1 MTSILVNLGTLKL
14 SDGEYSTA
22 ESLFQRALAIREK
35 TLGREHPTVAS
46 ILSSLGMLDYLRH
59 NNSNAESL
67 YKRAISAWDKASQTQ
82 TFDYAQTLQNLGVL
96 YFDLGKYDEA
106 GALFDRAAT
115 IKEHLLGKDHPRVAD
130 ALIKAA
136 GASLARGYYAD
147 AESPSRRALSIL
159 EKSSPPN
166 YTALI
171 QALTNY
177 AVVLEKT
184 KRKAEAE
191 LLQTRAMVYRAK
203 LKESK
208 TKSEAV
214 LSAGQR

>member
-1 MTSILVNLGTLKL
+1 L
-14 SDGEYSTA
+14 
-22 ESLFQRALAIREK
+22 QRALAIREK
-35 TLGREHPTVAS
+35 TLGPEHPAVAS

-59 NNSNAESL
+59 NYSEAESR
-67 YKRAISAWDKASQTQ
+67 YKRAISAWNKASQAQ
-82 TFDYAQTLQNLGVL
+82 TLNYAQTLQNLGVL
-96 YFDLGKYDEA
+96 YFDLQKYDEA

-115 IKEHLLGKDHPRVAD
+115 IKEHLLGKDDPDVAD
-130 ALIKAA
+130 ALIKVAC
-136 GASLARGYYAD
+136 STLARGYYAE
-147 AESPSRRALSIL
+147 AESPSQRALSIL

-191 LLQTRAMVYRAK
+191 LLETRAMVYRAK
-203 LKESK
+203 LKNSK
-208 TKSEAV
+208 SKGEAV
-214 LSAGQR
+214 LSAKQP